1 MRRNTPVLLAVLA
14 AALYALNSPLSK
26 LLLSEADPMM
36 MAGLLYSGAGIGML
50 IIRICG
56 RNTAL
61 LKKEKPLTKKDLPY
75 TAGMVILDT
84 AAPILMMYG
93 LKMTDSASA
102 SLLNNFEIV
111 ATALIALLVFR
122 ERISKRLWAAIVL
135 ITAASIMLSSEGI
148 ESLDFSIGSVL
159 VLLACT
165 CWGLE
170 NNCTRMIS
178 SCDPQEIV
186 IVKGFGSGIASLCIA
201 LAEGEPLP
209 RIASIPPA
217 LLLGFASYGMS
228 VFLYVRA
235 QRDLGA
241 ARTSAYYAVAPFI
254 GAALSAL
261 LLQEEPGPFFA
272 AAFIIMAFG
281 AALATMDTM
290 RA

>member
-178 SCDPQEIV
+178 GSSPFEIV
-186 IVKGFGSGIASLCIA
+186 IIKGFGAGASSLVLA
-201 LAEGEPLP
+201 LATGKAIPAADTI
-209 RIASIPPA
+209 IAA
-217 LLLGFASYGMS
+217 LVLGFASYGLS
-228 VFLYVRA
+228 VFFYVYA
-235 QRDLGA
+235 QRWLGA
-241 ARTSAYYAVAPFI
+241 ARTSAWYAVSPFI
-254 GAALSAL
+254 GAALSFL
-261 LLQEEPGPFFA
+261 IFRTPLTGTYL
-272 AAFIIMAFG
+272 
-281 AALATMDTM
+281 AALAVMI
-290 RA
+290 AGSVLAAG

>member
-1 MRRNTPVLLAVLA
+1 MKSKAVLCAVLA
-14 AALYALNSPLSK
+14 AALYAINSPFSK
-26 LLLSEADPMM
+26 ILLEDIQPTM
-36 MAGLLYSGAGIGML
+36 MAGLLYTGAGLGML
-50 IIRICG
+50 IIHLAGGG
-56 RNTAL
+56 RGSEERL
-61 LKKEKPLTKKDLPY
+61 SRKELPY
-75 TAGMVILDT
+75 TIGMVLLDI
-84 AAPILMMYG
+84 AAPILMMSG
-93 LKMTDSASA
+93 LKLTNAANA

-111 ATALIALLVFR
+111 ATSLIALIVFR
-122 ERISKRLWAAIVL
+122 EGISPRLWGAIIL
-135 ITAASIMLSSEGI
+135 ITLSSMLL
-148 ESLDFSIGSVL
+148 SLEDASAFEFSLGSVL

-201 LAEGEPLP
+201 LAVGEPLP

-254 GAALSAL
+254 GAALSSL
-261 LLQEEPGPFFA
+261 LLNEEPGPFFA

-281 AALATMDTM
+281 AALATMDTT

>member
-1 MRRNTPVLLAVLA
+1 MKINPIVFAVLA

-26 LLLSEADPMM
+26 LLLSSVSPEM
-36 MAGLLYSGAGIGML
+36 MAGFLYLGAGIGMF
-50 IIRICG
+50 IIHIFHK
-56 RNTAL
+56 NSD
-61 LKKEKPLTKKDLPY
+61 EKPLTKKDLPY

-122 ERISKRLWAAIVL
+122 ERISKQLWAAIVL

-178 SCDPQEIV
+178 GSSPFEIV
-186 IVKGFGSGIASLCIA
+186 IIKGFGAGASSLVLA
-201 LAEGEPLP
+201 LATDKAIPAADTI
-209 RIASIPPA
+209 IAA
-217 LLLGFASYGMS
+217 LVLGFASYGLS
-228 VFLYVRA
+228 VFFYVYA
-235 QRDLGA
+235 QRWLGA
-241 ARTSAYYAVAPFI
+241 ARTSAWYAVSPFI
-254 GAALSAL
+254 GAALSFL
-261 LLQEEPGPFFA
+261 IFRTPLTGTYL
-272 AAFIIMAFG
+272 
-281 AALATMDTM
+281 AALAVMI
-290 RA
+290 AGSVLAAG